1 MSISSEENETSN
13 TISAASRRESAW
25 APAVTHLQVGE
36 VPAGALG
43 INLKDRQLTS
53 PIQGFGPMWQRNY
66 RVRLSGADVTPA
78 QVVEDWKSNFANF
91 QPPQNHFY
99 PPLTGVKPG
108 EIVFISTNLPIAPGL
123 PGMIPLRSGVMVLY
137 ADDEQFAVMTP
148 EGFPIAGINTFMA
161 YEEDGV
167 TVAHIQGLLRSSD
180 PIYEF
185 GFRFMGGEKQ
195 EDRIW
200 YYVLERLAE
209 RWGVKGQV
217 HFHKVLIDPQPQWKF
232 AGNVFKNA
240 AIRTFFYLL
249 AAPVRWL
256 LRPFRRNKTATTP

>member
-1 MSISSEENETSN
+1 MNPSSKSETQNNGLTSG
-13 TISAASRRESAW
+13 RESSW
-25 APAVTHLQVGE
+25 AAPVSRLQVGA
-36 VPAGALG
+36 VPTGASH
-43 INLKDRQLTS
+43 INLQDRQLAS

-66 RVRLSGADVTPA
+66 RVRLSGADVSPA
-78 QVVEDWKSNFANF
+78 EVIEDWKANFAHF

-99 PPLTGVKPG
+99 PPLSGVNPG
-108 EIVFISTNLPIAPGL
+108 EIVFISANLPIAPGL
-123 PGMIPLRSGVMVLY
+123 PGIIPLKSGVMVLY
-137 ADDEQFAVMTP
+137 ADQEQFAVMTP

-167 TVAHIQGLLRSSD
+167 TVAHIQGLLRTSD

-195 EDRIW
+195 EDQIW

-217 HFHKVLIDPQPQWKF
+217 HFHKVLIDPQVQWRY
-232 AGNVFKNA
+232 ARNVFQNA
-240 AIRTFFYLL
+240 AIRSFFYML

-256 LRPFRRNKTATTP
+256 VRPFRRRRTDLQA

>member
-1 MSISSEENETSN
+1 MNQSVEPE
-13 TISAASRRESAW
+13 AQPAHPPAGRESSW
-25 APAVTHLQVGE
+25 AAPVSRLQVGA
-36 VPAGALG
+36 VPAGASR
-43 INLKDRQLTS
+43 INLQDHQLTS
-53 PIQGFGPMWQRNY
+53 PIHGFGPMWQRNY
-66 RVRLSGADVTPA
+66 RVRLSGAKVSPA
-78 QVVEDWKSNFANF
+78 EVVADWKNNFAHF

-108 EIVFISTNLPIAPGL
+108 EIVFISAKLPVAPGL
-123 PGMIPLRSGVMVLY
+123 PGMIPLQSGVMVLY

-167 TVAHIQGLLRSSD
+167 TVAHIQGLLRTSD

-185 GFRFMGGEKQ
+185 GFRLMGGEKQ

-217 HFHKVLIDPQPQWKF
+217 HFHKVLIDPQVQWKY

-249 AAPVRWL
+249 ATPLRWL
-256 LRPFRRNKTATTP
+256 AQLFKGPASIKKP